1 MKVFFNITAATILAC
16 SAAAANEYEPAMQSY
31 LQDNVVTWASDPV
44 LVDAIRAQN
53 ARTSGYSQDQIIA
66 MDQDWRAQVGSADA
80 PLVNEVLSNPAAEF
94 LRAQVSGSGGTITEV
109 FVMDA
114 HGLNVAASAA
124 TSDMWQGDE
133 AKFQETYPNGPN
145 ATHFSDVEFDEST
158 QSYQGQISMSVVDPA
173 SGEVIGAITIGVDAE
188 SLL

>member
-1 MKVFFNITAATILAC
+1 MKTFVNVTAAAVIAT
-16 SAAAANEYEPAMQSY
+16 SAAYANDYEPAMQSY
-31 LQDNVVTWASDPV
+31 LQENVVTWASDPV
-44 LVDAIRAQN
+44 LVEAIRAQN
-53 ARTSGYSQDQIIA
+53 VKTSSYSQDQIIA
-66 MDQDWRAQVGSADA
+66 MDQDWRAQVGTANA
-80 PLVNEVLSNPAAEF
+80 PLVSEVLSNPAADF

-114 HGLNVAASAA
+114 HGLNVAASGP

-158 QSYQGQISMSVVDPA
+158 QTYQGQISMSVVDPA

-188 SLL
+188 ALL